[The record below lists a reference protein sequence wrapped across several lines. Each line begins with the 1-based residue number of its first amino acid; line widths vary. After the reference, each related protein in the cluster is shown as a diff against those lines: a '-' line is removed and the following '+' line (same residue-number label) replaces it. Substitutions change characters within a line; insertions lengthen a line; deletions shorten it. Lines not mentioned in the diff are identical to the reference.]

1 MNNYNVLYNNK
12 TGQVV
17 FQNKLC
23 NKSSNQYRSIS
34 PFKNITPVKPLNI
47 NSCLKN
53 FNNSN
58 NSNKDNEFYKKL
70 EDLNKLSG
78 LSVTNT
84 LPKYTYY
91 DNNDDINNTRNMFLN
106 SPSSQSSSL
115 LSSSFQNSNKIDVE
129 KKGINNDIINNI
141 LNNKLNNDVIKNND
155 AINNMLNNNIL
166 LKKDLTYG
174 IKKTILS
181 DFNYLYSSS
190 NSNDFKIGLNQNNN
204 QLNTIFDVFY
214 LFPNISEVNTK
225 TETNIIN
232 EKKIEFFE
240 NIYSK
245 DDKQYFPLDF
255 IPCGIT
261 IPLKTNTENYKKIVI
276 KNIFWNI
283 FQSIDSS
290 NYKTNELLSII
301 PDKNDFKYT
310 PLSLQINFELH
321 AQISNNFLKYTNNKI
336 LPYRNNLKCS
346 NPANSCLFEVKHFNI
361 ENLNGSNFDNIVI
374 NIPDDLSIDCAILC
388 IRISVPDS
396 FIPLLKG
403 TDKYNKLFF
412 GFIPF
417 SQFILNFDYEL
428 SL

>member
-1 MNNYNVLYNNK
+1 M
-12 TGQVV
+12 
-17 FQNKLC
+17 F
-23 NKSSNQYRSIS
+23 SN
-34 PFKNITPVKPLNI
+34 
-47 NSCLKN
+47 
-53 FNNSN
+53 
-58 NSNKDNEFYKKL
+58 
-70 EDLNKLSG
+70 
-78 LSVTNT
+78 
-84 LPKYTYY
+84 
-91 DNNDDINNTRNMFLN
+91 
-106 SPSSQSSSL
+106 SSL
-115 LSSSFQNSNKIDVE
+115 TSSLSPLQDSNNKIDIE
-129 KKGINNDIINNI
+129 KKEINNI
-141 LNNKLNNDVIKNND
+141 MNGTTNKLNN
-155 AINNMLNNNIL
+155 NII

-232 EKKIEFFE
+232 EKKIEIFE

-255 IPCGIT
+255 IPCGIN
-261 IPLKTNTENYKKIVI
+261 IPLKTNTENYKKIII

-290 NYKTNELLSII
+290 YYKTNELLSII

-310 PLSLQINFELH
+310 PLSFQINFELH
-321 AQISNNFLKYTNNKI
+321 AQVSSNFLKYTNNQM
-336 LPYRNNLKCS
+336 LPYRNNLKCN
-346 NPANSCLFEVKHFNI
+346 NPANSCLFEVKYFNI
-361 ENLNGSNFDNIVI
+361 ENLNGSNFDNIII